1 MPRTDKLTKQ
11 PLTIMDMQTRSNK
24 KLQERKKILE
34 NAMANG
40 TVVIHHGDKYGQIS
54 DIEIVRSGLFHRQ
67 LYFTGILID
76 TYAKV
81 R

>member
-1 MPRTDKLTKQ
+1 MTKVKNL
-11 PLTIMDMQTRSNK
+11 PKHPILVMDIQTRSMK
-24 KLQERKKILE
+24 KLEERKKYLE
-34 NAMANG
+34 DAMANG
-40 TVVIHHGDKYGQIS
+40 AVVIHHGDKYGQIR
-54 DIEIVRSGLFHRQ
+54 DIKVVRSGLFHHQ

>member
-1 MPRTDKLTKQ
+1 MTKVKNL
-11 PLTIMDMQTRSNK
+11 PKHPILVMDIQTRSMK
-24 KLQERKKILE
+24 KKKKKKKYLE
-34 NAMANG
+34 DAMANG

-54 DIEIVRSGLFHRQ
+54 DIKVVRSGLFHHQ

-81 R
+81 L